1 MSVRILRHLSNLLVL
16 AGLTLFAATT
26 TTSCSA
32 NRATP
37 RVEPT
42 LSPQPATLPPVK
54 GYPQPV
60 ATVRHASGATSE
72 FVEGFLLIRP
82 RTSDD
87 LQRFVAR
94 YGGEIVQDNSV
105 PALPAAFGVTLTD
118 AQRAPTEYLVR
129 IDLSRVDVS
138 RFGTLAA
145 RAGWQGVV
153 EFSSDAGLR
162 TFTGALD
169 ARDQGFRA
177 DANFVFQEQQ
187 AFPAA
192 PAGLPLTLL
201 SSNERPSA
209 PGVFTDALTQ
219 PLYGAAPNGSPAN
232 VTLAWQF
239 VAAHGI
245 QRQVRVAI
253 IDDGYYLT
261 TTGQPLGADSDFAG
275 VPLQIDLVRGTP
287 FADGAGAGVCGGT
300 PCPWHGTGAAGV
312 AVGVLNNN
320 QGVAGTGSVI
330 AVPILVKAGRTR
342 ANKNQAIRAAVA
354 AGADVVSMSWGI
366 DCDSVRCRE
375 ADRDDTPFDDLAGSA
390 NRPVFVASAG
400 NGQNGNGYEVAAP
413 SFFHPCIE
421 DHVICVGALN
431 TGAANATDRI
441 QYSNFGDR
449 VDVFAPTNIPVMSY
463 PNATGVVGVRTFG
476 GTSASAPYVA
486 GIAAMMKALDPSLGS
501 DQIGTILR
509 QTAIPGTG
517 DAKRV
522 VDAFAAVRRVAQP
535 FPMVKDR
542 HEPNSLE
549 KSPTDLGSA
558 AGYVENNL
566 NLDASDR
573 DFFRFGVPGGSIA
586 TITLR
591 YPSRLGTVSIASLTG
606 AGGAC
611 AAPAF
616 VSDTPRADGTGRDLV
631 YRLAGGPH
639 VIETRANALVSYNLS
654 MAFTL
659 PAIAPDSYEP
669 NDLVSQAKFQQSTVI
684 RHTSGPQGVLVEGF
698 SPRVTLEATI
708 HAPSDVDYYIVQG
721 VDLTGKTFTL
731 TGTSIIF
738 NTPAV
743 MVYGNDSNVDL
754 QVFRLN
760 ANKTAG
766 ALVAHQT
773 GTACVSDPLAV
784 TLDQNVMYLVR
795 VAGAPGRYTLQNGIT
810 TSDHR
815 LPFKQ
820 RDRVYE
826 VLHPGEPIES
836 VVRGPE
842 VYIVPAD
849 RAFESAT
856 SDDPRIH
863 LRLLDVGGRV
873 IAQGAPSGTGESI
886 SVSNGGDT
894 TMLLEATR
902 RDESADAPTLHL
914 AWRPAGGRAMPASP
928 VSPNVNAP
936 QR

>member
-1 MSVRILRHLSNLLVL
+1 VSFRIFRLPTTSVVIVALAVL
-16 AGLTLFAATT
+16 AATAM
-26 TTSCSA
+26 SCSG

-37 RVEPT
+37 RVDPT
-42 LSPQPATLPPVK
+42 LSPQPATLPAVK

-60 ATVRHASGATSE
+60 ATVRHASGVTSE

-82 RTSDD
+82 RTADD
-87 LQRFVAR
+87 LPRFIAR
-94 YGGEIVQDNSV
+94 YGGEVVQDNSV

-138 RFGTLAA
+138 RFDRLAA
-145 RAGWQGVV
+145 RAGWQGTVQ
-153 EFSSDAGLR
+153 FSSDAGLR
-162 TFTGALD
+162 TFAGALD

-187 AFPAA
+187 AFPVA
-192 PAGLPLTLL
+192 PGGLPLTLL
-201 SSNERPSA
+201 TTNERPNG
-209 PGVFTDALTQ
+209 PGAFTDALTQ

-232 VTLAWQF
+232 VTLAWEF

-320 QGVAGTGSVI
+320 QGAAGTGSVV

-375 ADRDDTPFDDLAGSA
+375 ADRDDTPFDDLAGSQ

-400 NGQNGNGYEVAAP
+400 NGQGGNGYDVGAP
-413 SFFHPCIE
+413 RFYHPCIE

-463 PNATGVVGVRTFG
+463 PNGAGVVGTRTFG
-476 GTSASAPYVA
+476 GTSASTPYVA

-501 DQIGTILR
+501 DQIAALLR

-522 VDAFAAVRRVAQP
+522 VDALAAVRRVAQP
-535 FPMVKDR
+535 FAMVKDR
-542 HEPNSLE
+542 HEPNSLDNAP
-549 KSPTDLGSA
+549 KDLGTA
-558 AGYVENNL
+558 ASYVENNL
-566 NLDASDR
+566 NLDPSDR
-573 DFFRFGVPGGSIA
+573 DFFRFGVPGGSVA
-586 TITLR
+586 TVRLR
-591 YPSRLGTVSIASLTG
+591 YPSRLGAVWVNSLVG

-611 AAPAF
+611 ASPAF
-616 VSDTPRADGTGRDLV
+616 VSDTPHADGLGRDVV

-639 VIETRANALVSYNLS
+639 VIETRANALIAYNLS
-654 MAFTL
+654 MTFT
-659 PAIAPDSYEP
+659 PAAVPQDAYEP
-669 NDLVSQAKFQQSTVI
+669 NDQVAQAKFQQSRVVQ
-684 RHTSGPQGVLVEGF
+684 HGPLGVFMETL
-698 SPRVTLEATI
+698 SPRVTLDATI
-708 HAPSDVDYYIVQG
+708 HTPSDVDFYIVRG
-721 VDLTGKTFTL
+721 VDLMGKTFGL

-743 MVYGNDSNVDL
+743 MVYGNDSSVDL

-760 ANKTAG
+760 ADRTAG
-766 ALVAHQT
+766 PLVGRAT
-773 GTACVSDPLAV
+773 GADCVAEPLAV
-784 TLDQNVMYLVR
+784 TLEQNVMYLVK
-795 VAGAPGRYTLQNGIT
+795 VSGAPGRYTLQNGIT

-820 RDRVYE
+820 RDRLYE

-849 RAFESAT
+849 REFESVI
-856 SDDPRIH
+856 SDDPRVH
-863 LRLLDVGGRV
+863 LRLLDAAGRV
-873 IAQGAPSGTGESI
+873 IAEGFPSGTGER
-886 SVSNGGDT
+886 VSFANAGQAT
-894 TMLLEATR
+894 TMLEATR
-902 RDESADAPTLHL
+902 RDRLADAPTLRL
-914 AWRPAGGRAMPASP
+914 TWRPAGGRTVVPSQE
-928 VSPNVNAP
+928 SPNNL
-936 QR
+936 R